1 MLLRLTILA
10 CLAISSATAEPQL
23 EHAAAYGYGAH
34 LFGGINPE
42 LYTAARA
49 MAPVQYASSVPM
61 VYANQLMASPPY
73 RASAPLQYAASLPVS
88 YAAPQAS
95 LAYSSPYASHHPHAH
110 LAYGVQTPLTA
121 SYAAAAAAPSTQFHT
136 PTQYASYAAA
146 PVHAG
151 HAALLGSASASAPS
165 SSSLNYAAALAN
177 AQAYGGSTAYAQQ
190 QQQQQ
195 QLQQYLQQQLQ
206 QQQHQ
211 QSHNPFH
218 QQYLQQQQ
226 QQHQSYQQQLDAA
239 FGRSAA
245 ELYGRGVPFAF
256 SGGSQVASSAASSE
270 IARQMAV
277 QLSPGY
283 QQQQAASAYGDARA
297 QARTDSE

>member
-10 CLAISSATAEPQL
+10 CLAISSATAEPHL

-42 LYTAARA
+42 LYTSARA

-61 VYANQLMASPPY
+61 VYANQLMASPLH
-73 RASAPLQYAASLPVS
+73 RAIKPAVVSAPLQYAASLPVS

-95 LAYSSPYASHHPHAH
+95 LAYSSPYASHPHAH

-146 PVHAG
+146 PVQSG
-151 HAALLGSASASAPS
+151 HAAFLGSASAATP
-165 SSSLNYAAALAN
+165 SSLNYAAALAN
-177 AQAYGGSTAYAQQ
+177 AQAYGASSAYAQLQRQHQQ

-195 QLQQYLQQQLQ
+195 H
-206 QQQHQ
+206 HQ
-211 QSHNPFH
+211 QSHYPF
-218 QQYLQQQQ
+218 QQQFHHQQQQ
-226 QQHQSYQQQLDAA
+226 QQQSYQQQLDAA

-245 ELYGRGVPFAF
+245 ELYGRGVPFAY
-256 SGGSQVASSAASSE
+256 SGEQVASSSAGSE

-277 QLSPGY
+277 QLSAGY
-283 QQQQAASAYGDARA
+283 HQQQAASAYGDARA